1 MDEEDKAFKG
11 KQKEGQQTL
20 KELKPKA
27 QVKGSLATGRI
38 KKSDKNKLFLVPEAM
53 MTLSSI
59 TVQTSGFP
67 AMISVATYT
76 WNPVLSWHLLYI

>member
-1 MDEEDKAFKG
+1 MEEEDKAFKG
-11 KQKEGQQTL
+11 KQKEGQKTL
-20 KELKPKA
+20 KALKPKA

-59 TVQTSGFP
+59 PVQTSGFP